1 MIMMIMVI
9 TNNSLWT
16 ASGIVSHGYGSIPI
30 NTIFRGWTSI
40 YQLFWGSLGARVLT
54 NSHIPTAIWPSNFP
68 TKKRQ
73 RFPSQPHQA
82 AFIHQLTCTDKP
94 VCEAEAATP
103 GVELEPSVFFLAMD
117 WEKTHIYIYMYLY
130 IYMYIHI
137 YTYIYTY
144 IYVYIH
150 IYIYMCVLPPGIDMC
165 LGKL

>member
-1 MIMMIMVI
+1 MQYLVLMIMIMMIMVI

-68 TKKRQ
+68 TKKNVNVSHPSRTRRPSFISWPARTSLFVRRKPQRQ
-73 RFPSQPHQA
+73 VWNWNRRW
-82 AFIHQLTCTDKP
+82 
-94 VCEAEAATP
+94 
-103 GVELEPSVFFLAMD
+103 FFLR
-117 WEKTHIYIYMYLY
+117 WTEKNIYIY
-130 IYMYIHI
+130 I
-137 YTYIYTY
+137 YTL
-144 IYVYIH
+144 
-150 IYIYMCVLPPGIDMC
+150 CVLPPGIDMC